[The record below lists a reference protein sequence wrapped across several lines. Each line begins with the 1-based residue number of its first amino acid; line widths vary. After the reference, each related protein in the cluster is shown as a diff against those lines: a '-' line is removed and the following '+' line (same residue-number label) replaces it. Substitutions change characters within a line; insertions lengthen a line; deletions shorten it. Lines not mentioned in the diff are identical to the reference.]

1 MKKTNL
7 ILIGMPASGK
17 STVGV
22 ILAKVLGYG
31 FIDTDILI
39 QRAQKKRLAQIIK
52 EVGVDGF
59 LEVENRVNASV
70 EADHCVIA
78 TGGSAVYGEDAMR
91 HFKEIGHI
99 MYLKTDFE
107 TIRKKGAIEAIGQ
120 RFGVSTIIGHEQ
132 RKRHLGIV
140 LFRFYDGAY
149 GKTVEVS
156 ISPDN
161 EVRHAIFRD
170 MTLNSLKQ
178 PIIYALRRIPMPD
191 KEAGFHVNRLV

>member
-1 MKKTNL
+1 MSRTNL

-22 ILAKVLGYG
+22 ILAKVIGYD

-39 QRAQKKRLAQIIK
+39 QKAEKKRLARIIE

-78 TGGSAVYGEDAMR
+78 TGGSAVYGEEAMR
-91 HFKEIGHI
+91 HFKKIGHI

-107 TIRKKGAIEAIGQ
+107 TISKRLKNIKKRGVALKEGQTLRDLYDERVVLYEKYADTVIEESGDAEDVVVKIL
-120 RFGVSTIIGHEQ
+120 TI
-132 RKRHLGIV
+132 L
-140 LFRFYDGAY
+140 
-149 GKTVEVS
+149 
-156 ISPDN
+156 
-161 EVRHAIFRD
+161 
-170 MTLNSLKQ
+170 
-178 PIIYALRRIPMPD
+178 D
-191 KEAGFHVNRLV
+191 KG

>member
-39 QRAQKKRLAQIIK
+39 QRAEKKRLAQIIN

-107 TIRKKGAIEAIGQ
+107 TIRKRLGNIRQRGVALREGQTLRDLYDERPVLYEKYADTVIEESGDAED
-120 RFGVSTIIGHEQ
+120 V
-132 RKRHLGIV
+132 V
-140 LFRFYDGAY
+140 
-149 GKTVEVS
+149 VS
-156 ISPDN
+156 I
-161 EVRHAIFRD
+161 
-170 MTLNSLKQ
+170 LKVIQ
-178 PIIYALRRIPMPD
+178 SGGG
-191 KEAGFHVNRLV
+191 E

>member
-39 QRAQKKRLAQIIK
+39 QRAEKKRLAQIIN

-107 TIRKKGAIEAIGQ
+107 TIRKRLGNIRQRGVALREGQTLRDLYDERSVLYEKYADTVIEESGDAED
-120 RFGVSTIIGHEQ
+120 V
-132 RKRHLGIV
+132 V
-140 LFRFYDGAY
+140 
-149 GKTVEVS
+149 VS
-156 ISPDN
+156 I
-161 EVRHAIFRD
+161 
-170 MTLNSLKQ
+170 LKVIQ
-178 PIIYALRRIPMPD
+178 SGGG
-191 KEAGFHVNRLV
+191 E

>member
-7 ILIGMPASGK
+7 VLIGMPASGK

-39 QRAQKKRLAQIIK
+39 QRAQKKRLEQIIQ

-70 EADHCVIA
+70 EADHCIIA
-78 TGGSAVYGEDAMR
+78 TGGSAVYGKDAMR

-99 MYLKTDFE
+99 MYLKTDYE
-107 TIRKKGAIEAIGQ
+107 TIRKRLGNIRQRGVALREGQTLRDLYDERTVLYEKYADSIIEESGDAED
-120 RFGVSTIIGHEQ
+120 V
-132 RKRHLGIV
+132 V
-140 LFRFYDGAY
+140 
-149 GKTVEVS
+149 VS
-156 ISPDN
+156 I
-161 EVRHAIFRD
+161 
-170 MTLNSLKQ
+170 LKY
-178 PIIYALRRIPMPD
+178 IHSGEG
-191 KEAGFHVNRLV
+191 K